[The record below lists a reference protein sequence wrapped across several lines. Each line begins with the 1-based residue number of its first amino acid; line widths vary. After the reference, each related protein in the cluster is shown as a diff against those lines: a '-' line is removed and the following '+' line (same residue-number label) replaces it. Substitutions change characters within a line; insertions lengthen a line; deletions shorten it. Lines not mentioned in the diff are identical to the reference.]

1 MSYSYEAC
9 FWDPNDNGVNI
20 LLGHISQGIRSC
32 DSMIHFFKQR
42 SELEKDYAR
51 RLGAITGKRDKDIG
65 TNMDY
70 GKLNETFNVVLSVEK
85 ARAQSHS
92 KQSEI
97 LFRQI
102 YTDTKAFAANLQA
115 RYTTL
120 SGKIERLRMDKFNK
134 KKGCEVLQK
143 KLQDAQIR
151 FRDLQLNEN
160 NMIGAKRVEH
170 NKRELLKWESNS
182 QEYKVQLDVLKQE
195 YKASQKFWI
204 HEWAQLSCELQ
215 EMENA
220 RISFLQSKLQQF
232 ATSSMETY
240 ILEQTK
246 MDMLTNHLNSFTA
259 ADEISTFS
267 KENGT
272 GRLKHKTSK
281 GDMNSSANWAQ
292 MSSISTTS
300 KKTESYMDNIR
311 KLSSQLKETENKRKL
326 ASIDKYEKPLP
337 SPEVTMATQFRNS
350 TPVIRN
356 ETKVVADPT
365 LSLRSSPV
373 QLQSNVDD
381 SVLRQK
387 PDKPRPIVGEE
398 QLKPDEDS
406 KNPDEKGLMV
416 HKRNQSLSSPSESS
430 SSNPTD
436 FSHIK
441 KRQSMES
448 MTTSVSSMANSIDD
462 SQRFA
467 KSWNS
472 SNRKRKSMSHLQVP
486 SSASSRS
493 DDGGRTPNSAHN
505 LNEDDYN
512 TRRDTSTSTI
522 LFKPPVAVRGT
533 SRGHTHRQSMIM
545 QDSSNP
551 IEDALYEMERIQSS
565 SKPGT
570 KTGNIMDERGV
581 VRDRGITVTLPIVT
595 SEGFPVI
602 EYAKAMYPLIGN
614 EAPGLANF
622 HKGDYL
628 LITEI
633 VNKDWY
639 KGEVYDN
646 DRIDRN
652 HRIGLIPYNF
662 IQLLHQGL

>member
-1 MSYSYEAC
+1 MSYNYEAC

-20 LLGHISQGIRSC
+20 LLSHISQGIKSC
-32 DSMIHFFKQR
+32 ESMIHFFKQR

-51 RLGAITGKRDKDIG
+51 RLGAITGKLDKDMG
-65 TNMDY
+65 TNVEY
-70 GKLNETFNVVLSVEK
+70 GKLNGALKVVLNAEK

-97 LFRQI
+97 LFRQV
-102 YTDTKAFAANLQA
+102 YTDTKAFAGNLQA

-151 FRDLQLNEN
+151 ARDLQLNEN
-160 NMIGAKRVEH
+160 NMIGAKRAEH

-182 QEYKVQLDVLKQE
+182 QEYHVQLDVLKQE

-215 EMENA
+215 EMESA
-220 RISFLQSKLQQF
+220 RVSFLQSKLQQF
-232 ATSSMETY
+232 AASSMETY

-246 MDMLTNHLNSFTA
+246 MDMLTTHLNSFTA

-272 GRLKHKTSK
+272 GRLRHKNSK
-281 GDMNSSANWAQ
+281 GDMASSSNWAQ
-292 MSSISTTS
+292 MSSTSTTS
-300 KKTESYMDNIR
+300 KKSESYMDNIR
-311 KLSSQLKETENKRKL
+311 KLSSQLKETENRRKL
-326 ASIDKYEKPLP
+326 APVAVYEKPLP
-337 SPEVTMATQFRNS
+337 SPEVAISKQFRSS

-356 ETKVVADPT
+356 EVKSVADPA
-365 LSLRSSPV
+365 LSSRSSHIRI
-373 QLQSNVDD
+373 QNTTTDD
-381 SVLRQK
+381 PPTKGEASRSGAAHQ
-387 PDKPRPIVGEE
+387 DKH
-398 QLKPDEDS
+398 LKSDEHLGNSDEDF
-406 KNPDEKGLMV
+406 PVPHKGDG
-416 HKRNQSLSSPSESS
+416 SLTSPSESS

-472 SNRKRKSMSHLQVP
+472 TNRKRKSMSHLQVP
-486 SSASSRS
+486 TSSSRS
-493 DDGGRTPNSAHN
+493 DNEERTCVSECGR
-505 LNEDDYN
+505 EERDYG
-512 TRRDTSTSTI
+512 TMRDTSASTI
-522 LFKPPVAVRGT
+522 LFKPPAAVRGM
-533 SRGHTHRQSMIM
+533 SKGHTHRKSMIL

-565 SKPGT
+565 SKAGA
-570 KTGNIMDERGV
+570 KTGNVMSERGM
-581 VRDRGITVTLPIVT
+581 VRDNGITVTLPIVT

-602 EYAKAMYPLIGN
+602 EYAKAMYPLVGN

-622 HKGDYL
+622 HKGDYM

-646 DRIDRN
+646 DRIDRD
-652 HRIGLIPYNF
+652 HRVGLIPYNF
-662 IQLLHQGL
+662 IQLLHQGP

>member
-51 RLGAITGKRDKDIG
+51 RLGAITGKLDKDIG

-272 GRLKHKTSK
+272 GRLKHKNSK

-292 MSSISTTS
+292 MSSISTAS
-300 KKTESYMDNIR
+300 KKSESYMDNIR
-311 KLSSQLKETENKRKL
+311 KLSFQLKETENKRKL
-326 ASIDKYEKPLP
+326 ASVEKYEKPLP
-337 SPEVTMATQFRNS
+337 SPEVTMARQFRNS

-356 ETKVVADPT
+356 EAKSVVEPT

-373 QLQSNVDD
+373 QIQSNVDESTIRGNLD
-381 SVLRQK
+381 R
-387 PDKPRPIVGEE
+387 PRPTVQEE
-398 QLKPDEDS
+398 QLKSDEDS
-406 KNPDEKGLMV
+406 KNSDGNCLMA
-416 HKRNQSLSSPSESS
+416 HKRNQSLTSPSESS

-448 MTTSVSSMANSIDD
+448 MTTSVSSMANSIDE

-472 SNRKRKSMSHLQVP
+472 SNRKRKSMSHLQVT

-493 DDGGRTPNSAHN
+493 DNGERTSNSELKRDEN
-505 LNEDDYN
+505 DYS
-512 TRRDTSTSTI
+512 TMRDTSASTI
-522 LFKPPVAVRGT
+522 LFKPPVAVRGI
-533 SRGHTHRQSMIM
+533 SKGHTHRQSMIM

-565 SKPGT
+565 SKTGM
-570 KTGNIMDERGV
+570 KTGNIMNERGM
-581 VRDRGITVTLPIVT
+581 VRDNGITVTLPIVT

-602 EYAKAMYPLIGN
+602 EYAKAMYPLVGN

-646 DRIDRN
+646 DRIDRD
-652 HRIGLIPYNF
+652 HRVGLIPYNF
-662 IQLLHQGL
+662 IQLLHQGP

>member
-20 LLGHISQGIRSC
+20 LLSHISQGIKSC

-51 RLGAITGKRDKDIG
+51 RLGAITGKLDKDMG
-65 TNMDY
+65 TSMEY
-70 GKLNETFNVVLSVEK
+70 GKLNETFNVVLNVEK
-85 ARAQSHS
+85 SRAQSHS

-102 YTDTKAFAANLQA
+102 FTDTKAFAANLHA

-120 SGKIERLRMDKFNK
+120 SGKIEKLRMDKFNK
-134 KKGCEVLQK
+134 KKGCEVLQR

-151 FRDLQLNEN
+151 ARDLQLNEN
-160 NMIGAKRVEH
+160 NMIGAKRTEH

-204 HEWAQLSCELQ
+204 HEWVQLSGELQ

-246 MDMLTNHLNSFTA
+246 MDMLTTHLNSFTA
-259 ADEISTFS
+259 ADEISMFS

-272 GRLKHKTSK
+272 GRLRHKS
-281 GDMNSSANWAQ
+281 SSANMAQ
-292 MSSISTTS
+292 MSSSSTTS
-300 KKTESYMDNIR
+300 RKSGSYMDNIR
-311 KLSSQLKETENKRKL
+311 KLSSQLKETENKKKVTCADRF
-326 ASIDKYEKPLP
+326 EKPLP
-337 SPEVTMATQFRNS
+337 SPEVAMTRQFRNS
-350 TPVIRN
+350 TPVTHN
-356 ETKVVADPT
+356 EMKTITDPT
-365 LSLRSSPV
+365 LSLGSAPIRI
-373 QLQSNVDD
+373 QSTVDD
-381 SVLRQK
+381 PTIRREPDRFRTVDPVEQQK
-387 PDKPRPIVGEE
+387 PDERSRNSEEDRPRAHRRDGSIT
-398 QLKPDEDS
+398 
-406 KNPDEKGLMV
+406 
-416 HKRNQSLSSPSESS
+416 SPSDSS

-472 SNRKRKSMSHLQVP
+472 TNRKRKSMSHLQVP
-486 SSASSRS
+486 TYSSRS
-493 DDGGRTPNSAHN
+493 DSEERTRSSETSRNGP
-505 LNEDDYN
+505 DFD
-512 TRRDTSTSTI
+512 TMRDTSASTI
-522 LFKPPVAVRGT
+522 LFKPPTAVGGM
-533 SRGHTHRQSMIM
+533 SKGHTHRKSMIL
-545 QDSSNP
+545 QSSTNP

-565 SKPGT
+565 SKPGG
-570 KTGNIMDERGV
+570 KTENVMAERGV
-581 VRDRGITVTLPIVT
+581 VRDNGITVTLPIVT

-602 EYAKAMYPLIGN
+602 EYAKAMYPLVGN

-622 HKGDYL
+622 HKGDYM

-646 DRIDRN
+646 DRIDRD
-652 HRIGLIPYNF
+652 HRMGLIPYNF
-662 IQLLHQGL
+662 IQLLHQGF

>member
-1 MSYSYEAC
+1 MSYNYEAC

-20 LLGHISQGIRSC
+20 LLSHVSQGIKSC

-51 RLGAITGKRDKDIG
+51 RLGAITKKLDKDIG
-65 TNMDY
+65 TNIDY
-70 GKLNETFNVVLSVEK
+70 GKLSDTFSVVLNVEK
-85 ARAQSHS
+85 SRAQSHS

-115 RYTTL
+115 RYITL

-151 FRDLQLNEN
+151 TRDLQLNEN

-182 QEYKVQLDVLKQE
+182 QEYQVQLDVLKQE

-246 MDMLTNHLNSFTA
+246 MDMLTTHLNSFTA

-272 GRLKHKTSK
+272 GRLKHKNSK
-281 GDMNSSANWAQ
+281 GDMNSSVNWAQ

-300 KKTESYMDNIR
+300 KKSESYMDNIR

-326 ASIDKYEKPLP
+326 ASVEKYEKPLP
-337 SPEVTMATQFRNS
+337 SPEVTAARQFRNS
-350 TPVIRN
+350 TPAIRN
-356 ETKVVADPT
+356 EIKSVVDP
-365 LSLRSSPV
+365 LSSLRSSPV
-373 QLQSNVDD
+373 QTQSAMDD
-381 SVLRQK
+381 STIRGKLDQSRA
-387 PDKPRPIVGEE
+387 IVREE
-398 QLKPDEDS
+398 QTRPEEDS
-406 KNPDEKGLMV
+406 KHSDESYPMT
-416 HKRNQSLSSPSESS
+416 HRRNQSLTSPSESS

-486 SSASSRS
+486 SSSSRS
-493 DDGGRTPNSAHN
+493 ENGEKANH
-505 LNEDDYN
+505 EEQDYN
-512 TRRDTSTSTI
+512 TMRDSSANTI
-522 LFKPPVAVRGT
+522 LFKPPVAERGT
-533 SRGHTHRQSMIM
+533 SKGHTHRQSMIL

-565 SKPGT
+565 SKPGA
-570 KTGNIMDERGV
+570 KTGNVMLERGM
-581 VRDRGITVTLPIVT
+581 VRDNGITVTLPIVT

-602 EYAKAMYPLIGN
+602 EYAKAMYPLVGN

-622 HKGDYL
+622 HKGDYI

-646 DRIDRN
+646 DRINRN
-652 HRIGLIPYNF
+652 HRVGLIPYNF
-662 IQLLHQGL
+662 IQLLHQGS

>member
-1 MSYSYEAC
+1 
-9 FWDPNDNGVNI
+9 
-20 LLGHISQGIRSC
+20 
-32 DSMIHFFKQR
+32 
-42 SELEKDYAR
+42 
-51 RLGAITGKRDKDIG
+51 
-65 TNMDY
+65 
-70 GKLNETFNVVLSVEK
+70 
-85 ARAQSHS
+85 
-92 KQSEI
+92 
-97 LFRQI
+97 
-102 YTDTKAFAANLQA
+102 
-115 RYTTL
+115 
-120 SGKIERLRMDKFNK
+120 
-134 KKGCEVLQK
+134 
-143 KLQDAQIR
+143 
-151 FRDLQLNEN
+151 
-160 NMIGAKRVEH
+160 
-170 NKRELLKWESNS
+170 
-182 QEYKVQLDVLKQE
+182 
-195 YKASQKFWI
+195 
-204 HEWAQLSCELQ
+204 
-215 EMENA
+215 
-220 RISFLQSKLQQF
+220 
-232 ATSSMETY
+232 
-240 ILEQTK
+240 
-246 MDMLTNHLNSFTA
+246 
-259 ADEISTFS
+259 
-267 KENGT
+267 
-272 GRLKHKTSK
+272 
-281 GDMNSSANWAQ
+281 
-292 MSSISTTS
+292 
-300 KKTESYMDNIR
+300 
-311 KLSSQLKETENKRKL
+311 
-326 ASIDKYEKPLP
+326 
-337 SPEVTMATQFRNS
+337 
-350 TPVIRN
+350 
-356 ETKVVADPT
+356 
-365 LSLRSSPV
+365 
-373 QLQSNVDD
+373 
-381 SVLRQK
+381 
-387 PDKPRPIVGEE
+387 
-398 QLKPDEDS
+398 
-406 KNPDEKGLMV
+406 MV

-493 DDGGRTPNSAHN
+493 DDGERTPNSEHN

>member
-1 MSYSYEAC
+1 MNYSYEGC
-9 FWDPNDNGVNI
+9 FWDPNENGVNI
-20 LLGHISQGIRSC
+20 VLSHIAQGIKSC

-51 RLGAITGKRDKDIG
+51 RLGAITGKLDKDMG
-65 TNMDY
+65 TNLEY
-70 GKLNETFNVVLSVEK
+70 GKLNDAFSVVLSAEK
-85 ARAQSHS
+85 SRAQSHS
-92 KQSEI
+92 KQSEV

-120 SGKIERLRMDKFNK
+120 SGKIERLRMDKFSK

-151 FRDLQLNEN
+151 ARDLQLNEN
-160 NMIGAKRVEH
+160 NMIGAKRAEH

-182 QEYKVQLDVLKQE
+182 QEYKIQLDVLKQE
-195 YKASQKFWI
+195 FKASQKFWI

-232 ATSSMETY
+232 ATSSMETC

-246 MDMLTNHLNSFTA
+246 MDMLTTHLNSFTA
-259 ADEISTFS
+259 ADDISTFS

-272 GRLKHKTSK
+272 GRLKHKNSK
-281 GDMNSSANWAQ
+281 DDMASSANWAQ
-292 MSSISTTS
+292 MSNLSTTS
-300 KKTESYMDNIR
+300 KKGESYMDNIR

-326 ASIDKYEKPLP
+326 ASISKPLP
-337 SPEVTMATQFRNS
+337 SPEVTMARQFRNS
-350 TPVIRN
+350 TPVIRS
-356 ETKVVADPT
+356 ESKAVADPT
-365 LSLRSSPV
+365 LFLQSSPIRI
-373 QLQSNVDD
+373 QSTVEEPTRRIEPVISTAVDHT
-381 SVLRQK
+381 
-387 PDKPRPIVGEE
+387 E
-398 QLKPDEDS
+398 QLKRDDNTRPSGDDCPKAHQRDRS
-406 KNPDEKGLMV
+406 IT
-416 HKRNQSLSSPSESS
+416 SPSESS

-472 SNRKRKSMSHLQVP
+472 TNRKRKSMSHLQVP
-486 SSASSRS
+486 TYTSRS
-493 DDGGRTPNSAHN
+493 DSEERTSSFENNRDGP
-505 LNEDDYN
+505 DYN
-512 TRRDTSTSTI
+512 ITRDASASTI
-522 LFKPPVAVRGT
+522 LFKPPVSQRGM
-533 SRGHTHRQSMIM
+533 SKGHTHRKSMIL
-545 QDSSNP
+545 QGSSNP

-565 SKPGT
+565 SKPGG
-570 KTGNIMDERGV
+570 KTGNVMTERGM
-581 VRDRGITVTLPIVT
+581 VRDNGITVTLPIVT

-602 EYAKAMYPLIGN
+602 EYAKAMYPLVGN

-622 HKGDYL
+622 HKGDYI

-633 VNKDWY
+633 VNKDWF
-639 KGEVYDN
+639 KGEVYNN
-646 DRIDRN
+646 DRIERD
-652 HRIGLIPYNF
+652 HRVGLIPYNF
-662 IQLLHQGL
+662 IQLLHQGP